1 MQVHNVIS
9 GINKYSDVK
18 VVMLRQ
24 EDKQTTDFG
33 EILISQVSKIS
44 TLLKLEKLKTDTLK
58 LVVIDEA
65 DYFFESPEDRD

>member
-9 GINKYSDVK
+9 GINKYSDVR

-33 EILISQVSKIS
+33 EVLISQVSKIS
-44 TLLKLEKLKTDTLK
+44 TLLKLKKLKTDTLK

-65 DYFFESPEDRD
+65 DYFFESPEDWD

>member
-9 GINKYSDVK
+9 GINKYSDIK

-33 EILISQVSKIS
+33 EVLISQVSKIS
-44 TLLKLEKLKTDTLK
+44 TLLKLKKLKTDTLK

-65 DYFFESPEDRD
+65 DYFFESPEDRE

>member
-33 EILISQVSKIS
+33 EVLISQVSKIS
-44 TLLKLEKLKTDTLK
+44 TLLKLKKLKTDTLK

>member
-9 GINKYSDVK
+9 GINKYSDVR

-33 EILISQVSKIS
+33 EVLISQVSKIS
-44 TLLKLEKLKTDTLK
+44 TLLKLKKLKTDTLK

-65 DYFFESPEDRD
+65 DYFFESPED

>member
-33 EILISQVSKIS
+33 EVLISQVSKIS
-44 TLLKLEKLKTDTLK
+44 TLLKLKKLKTDTLK

-65 DYFFESPEDRD
+65 DYFFESPEDRE